1 MKLKL
6 PFNLLDA
13 KKLQRASSIHF
24 QCSVKGTSAKKED
37 KYRVSLKLLHND
49 QVVKKEATCDDNA
62 LLECDVYGNE
72 INIDYEIDLS
82 DID

>member
-1 MKLKL
+1 M
-6 PFNLLDA
+6 
-13 KKLQRASSIHF
+13 
-24 QCSVKGTSAKKED
+24 
-37 KYRVSLKLLHND
+37 SLKLLLND
-49 QVVKKEATCDDNA
+49 QVVKKEATCDDHA